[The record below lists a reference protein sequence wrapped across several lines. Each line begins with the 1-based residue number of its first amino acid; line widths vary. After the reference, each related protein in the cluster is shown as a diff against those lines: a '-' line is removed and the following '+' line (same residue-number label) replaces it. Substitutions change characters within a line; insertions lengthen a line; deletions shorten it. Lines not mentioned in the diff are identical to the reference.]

1 MAKAVA
7 KEEVRRYFSQ
17 AFKRQVVE
25 EYEAGRSAA
34 ELQQKY
40 GVGGKM
46 TIEPGSGIRA
56 RRLSRREMVHI
67 QTVED
72 QLEVKALRA
81 RLAQLEGALTESVL
95 EARMLRTTLD
105 LASQSLQIDLKKKYA
120 SK

>member
-7 KEEVRRYFSQ
+7 KEEVRRYSQ

-46 TIEPGSGIRA
+46 TIKRWVKEYGRA
-56 RRLSRREMVHI
+56 AYRAEMVHI